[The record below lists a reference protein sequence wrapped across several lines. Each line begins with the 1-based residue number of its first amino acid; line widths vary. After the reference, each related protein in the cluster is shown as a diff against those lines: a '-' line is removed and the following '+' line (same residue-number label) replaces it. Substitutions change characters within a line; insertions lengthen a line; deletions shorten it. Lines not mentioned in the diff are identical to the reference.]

1 MIDKISLTIIRMEA
15 NPKHIAV
22 RLRVS
27 LFALMRQLRQTAPPE
42 AIGSARLGVL
52 GALYR
57 RGPMTPT
64 ELAAHERVKLQ
75 TLTRLLAELE
85 ADAWVVRK
93 PDPGDGRRSVLS
105 LTALGM
111 RRLTADVQ
119 RREASL
125 AAAIDSALTPA
136 QQARLLTACEALDAV
151 TLALGGAVDPSRAP
165 ARPR

>member
-1 MIDKISLTIIRMEA
+1 MNQD
-15 NPKHIAV
+15 PKHTAV

-27 LFALMRQLRQTAPPE
+27 LFALMRQLRQTGPADG
-42 AIGSARLGVL
+42 IGSARLSVL

-85 ADAWVVRK
+85 ADGWLVRE
-93 PDPGDGRRSVLS
+93 PDPEDGRRSVLS
-105 LTALGM
+105 LTRLGA
-111 RRLTADVQ
+111 RELTADVQ

-125 AAAIDSALTPA
+125 AAAIASALTPA
-136 QQARLLTACEALDAV
+136 QQAQLLKACEALDAV
-151 TLALGGAVDPSRAP
+151 TEALGGVVEP
-165 ARPR
+165 AAAAARGRR

>member
-1 MIDKISLTIIRMEA
+1 MDPS
-15 NPKHIAV
+15 PKHTAV

-42 AIGSARLGVL
+42 GIGIARLGVL

-85 ADAWVVRK
+85 ADGWVVREA
-93 PDPGDGRRSVLS
+93 DPADGRRSVLS
-105 LTALGM
+105 LTRLGV
-111 RRLTADVQ
+111 RQLTADVQ

-125 AAAIDSALTPA
+125 ATAIDSALTQA
-136 QQARLLTACEALDAV
+136 QQAHLLKACEALDAV
-151 TLALGGAVDPSRAP
+151 TEALGGLVEPGRAAARSR
-165 ARPR
+165 

>member
-1 MIDKISLTIIRMEA
+1 MDS
-15 NPKHIAV
+15 NPKHTAV

-27 LFALMRQLRQTAPPE
+27 LFALMRQLRQSVPPDGL
-42 AIGSARLGVL
+42 GSARLSVL

-85 ADAWVVRK
+85 AEAWVVRE
-93 PDPGDGRRSVLS
+93 PDPDDGRRSVLS
-105 LTALGM
+105 LTRLGI
-111 RRLTADVQ
+111 RQLTADVQ

-125 AAAIDSALTPA
+125 AVAIETALTPT
-136 QQARLLTACEALDAV
+136 QQAQLLKACEALDAV
-151 TLALGGAVDPSRAP
+151 TAALGGEAVEPSAAARA
-165 ARPR
+165 R

>member
-1 MIDKISLTIIRMEA
+1 MDPD
-15 NPKHIAV
+15 PKHTAV

-27 LFALMRQLRQTAPPE
+27 LFALMRQLRQTAPPDG
-42 AIGSARLGVL
+42 IGSARLSVL

-57 RGPMTPT
+57 RGPMAPT

-85 ADAWVVRK
+85 ADAWIARE

-105 LTALGM
+105 LTRLGA
-111 RRLTADVQ
+111 RQLTADVQ

-125 AAAIDSALTPA
+125 ATAIDTALTPA
-136 QQARLLTACEALDAV
+136 QQAQLLKACEALDAV
-151 TLALGGAVDPSRAP
+151 TAALGGAVEASSAP
-165 ARPR
+165 ARSR

>member
-1 MIDKISLTIIRMEA
+1 MDPS
-15 NPKHIAV
+15 PKHTAV

-42 AIGSARLGVL
+42 GIGIARLGVL

-85 ADAWVVRK
+85 ADGWVVREA
-93 PDPGDGRRSVLS
+93 DPVDGRRSVLS
-105 LTALGM
+105 LTRLGL
-111 RRLTADVQ
+111 RQLTADVQ

-125 AAAIDSALTPA
+125 ATAIDSALTQA
-136 QQARLLTACEALDAV
+136 QQAHLLKACEALDAV
-151 TLALGGAVDPSRAP
+151 TEALGGLVEPGRAAARSR
-165 ARPR
+165 